1 MPKDP
6 PVLPLPPIEVASGAT
21 NETLHFDYPGAD
33 IVLRSFDFHDF
44 RVPKLY
50 IINSSPLLQELV
62 LRSVSS
68 TSDRPSGEEQE
79 PLPIAKLPESGA
91 TLYSLLTLIFPV
103 APILPPTYEKIM
115 ELLGVA
121 QKYQMSSALSHIR
134 GIIGARKDPPFIRP
148 ETAIHI
154 YFLAQQHQLHQEAL
168 QAARVTLRLPMVIED
183 LVDKLEFS
191 DMTGAYL
198 YELWKYHKRVRP
210 VLKSSILEFR
220 NSGLPDD
227 MKHLP
232 CSILEHFY
240 FEASPPYWL
249 DEYIKSIAE
258 APHLWNPIEV
268 ENAWARHITERTATY
283 SETCSCAYMSTQLI
297 HTVREALSAVI
308 HKTIE
313 KVCTAD
319 STLALV
325 KEEPISEKSDTS
337 FAPLRLNVPEADVI
351 LRSSDP
357 VTFRAH
363 KSLLAMSS
371 PLFEEFFSLSQP
383 PDVEFVDGLPAVDLP
398 EDADLLNSLISF
410 LYPVPRV
417 VPRSYEKVFSLLSA
431 CQKYDMVSIQS
442 YIRDEVKR
450 GAFPAPV
457 RAQAFSAYGIASSL
471 GLIKERDDAARLT
484 LGQPMTF
491 ESLGEAFRL
500 FKGQSLCELV
510 HYRAASNSSSN
521 RSQGPTRGLAGLRRG
536 RGRGFGFR
544 GGFRGVLS
552 ATG

>member
-79 PLPIAKLPESGA
+79 PLPVAKLPESGA

-198 YELWKYHKRVRP
+198 YELWTYHKRVRP

-232 CSILEHFY
+232 CSILENFY
-240 FEASPPYWL
+240 FDASPPHWL

-258 APHLWNPIEV
+258 APHLWDPIEV

-283 SETCSCAYMSTQLI
+283 SETCSCAYVSTQLI

-313 KVCTAD
+313 KAD

-351 LRSSDP
+351 LRSSDQ

-371 PLFEEFFSLSQP
+371 PVFEDLLSLPQP
-383 PDVEFVDGLPAVDLP
+383 PDGELVDGLPVVQLS
-398 EDADLLNSLISF
+398 EDAVLLNSLISF
-410 LYPVPRV
+410 LYPIPRV

-442 YIRDEVKR
+442 DIRDEVKR
-450 GAFPAPV
+450 GTFPAPV
-457 RAQAFSAYGIASSL
+457 RAQAFSAYAIANSL

-500 FKGQSLCELV
+500 FKGQALCELV
-510 HYRAASNSSSN
+510 RYRAASNSPSN

-536 RGRGFGFR
+536 FR
-544 GGFRGVLS
+544 GGFRGVL
-552 ATG
+552 